1 MLITVWILSVIPVR
15 ALADLFGK
23 YFIAY
28 INYILSFNVSTD
40 IIFGNHRQSNDKY

>member
-1 MLITVWILSVIPVR
+1 MLKTVWILSVIPVR

-23 YFIAY
+23 DFIAY
-28 INYILSFNVSTD
+28 LNYILSLNVSTD

>member
-28 INYILSFNVSTD
+28 LNYILSFNVSTE
-40 IIFGNHRQSNDKY
+40 IVFGDHRQSNNKY